1 MRRAGLAFAAVLV
14 WAQPAAV
21 APDRAPLVLESP
33 VQDKNF
39 FVLSKIE
46 RSERARDAVNAN
58 AALRELGAA
67 KLATLR
73 KAAVD
78 CGADA
83 ACNTAALKFGETE
96 IASAGQALREVY
108 GASPDLRRLVEGDLR
123 RSGLFQ
129 RYTHESGE
137 ELLARAWADA
147 AHGIDRIIEVY
158 AEGRA
163 PRYPEIDSATYD
175 VKSDAWRR
183 TIQIAVAELEDDHAA
198 LVLFFQ
204 PALRF
209 AVTLLDINGRDEAG
223 RLEPLEKGENAA
235 AVQRVASVDWNKFAY
250 SVIVVP
256 GAGSDRTS
264 VALSPNGK
272 LRLMLAAR
280 RYREGKAPFL
290 LVSGGYVHPAQTPWC
305 EALEMKKY
313 LMARLRIPENAIL
326 IDPHARHTT
335 TNIRNAAR
343 EIYRYGIP
351 FDKPALITTDQFQSA
366 SIESAAFGER
376 CMRELGYRPYR
387 LARRVSAFDLEFG
400 PVLEALQGDAAD
412 PLDP

>member
-1 MRRAGLAFAAVLV
+1 M
-14 WAQPAAV
+14 
-21 APDRAPLVLESP
+21 
-33 VQDKNF
+33 
-39 FVLSKIE
+39 
-46 RSERARDAVNAN
+46 
-58 AALRELGAA
+58 
-67 KLATLR
+67 
-73 KAAVD
+73 
-78 CGADA
+78 
-83 ACNTAALKFGETE
+83 
-96 IASAGQALREVY
+96 
-108 GASPDLRRLVEGDLR
+108 
-123 RSGLFQ
+123 
-129 RYTHESGE
+129 
-137 ELLARAWADA
+137 
-147 AHGIDRIIEVY
+147 Y

-198 LVLFFQ
+198 LALFFQ

-209 AVTLLDINGRDEAG
+209 AMTLLDINGRDEAG

-235 AVQRVASVDWNKFAY
+235 AVQRAASVDWNKFAY
-250 SVIVVP
+250 SLIVVP

-313 LMARLRIPENAIL
+313 LMARLGIPENAIL

-351 FDKPALITTDQFQSA
+351 FDKPALITTDQFQSG
-366 SIESAAFGER
+366 SIESAAFGDR

-387 LARRVSAFDLEFG
+387 LGRRVSAFDLEFQ
-400 PVLEALQGDAAD
+400 PVLEALQADAAD